1 MANRLR
7 KGDVKTKPVSLK
19 DVFSILESK
28 IPVNSLYDYDGLVDA
43 RALRL
48 DEKERLISLLREG
61 RVEVR
66 CAAAYVVGMLGI
78 EEARPVMEKTLK
90 RIRSPLVKYM
100 FEFALASFDVMREY
114 GSFPKPEEQIPM
126 LLEMRNSHDLVVCK
140 LTDIVLGKADIRFET
155 DGQEEPKQ

>member
-1 MANRLR
+1 MANRLHN
-7 KGDVKTKPVSLK
+7 GTAKTRPTSLK
-19 DVFSILESK
+19 DVFTILESK
-28 IPVNSLYDYDGLVDA
+28 VPVNSMYDYDGLVDA

-48 DEKERLISLLREG
+48 DEKERLISLLKEG

-78 EEARPVMEKTLK
+78 EEARPVMENALR

-100 FEFALASFDVMREY
+100 FEFALASFDVMREF

-126 LLEMRNSHDLVVCK
+126 LLEMRYSHDLVVCK
-140 LTDIVLGKADIRFET
+140 LTDIILEKADIRFET
-155 DGQEEPKQ
+155 DGQE